1 MVLFRDLTPGWFDQH
16 SPYRDPPE
24 PPEFYT
30 VEVRRV
36 TDADGVLLVVYR
48 DQDGETFV
56 MDADEYDNGPM
67 P

>member
-1 MVLFRDLTPGWFDQH
+1 MTLFRDLTPGWFDYH

-24 PPEFYT
+24 PPEFWT
-30 VEVRRV
+30 EEVRRV
-36 TDADGVLLVVYR
+36 TDIDGVLLVVYR
-48 DQDGETFV
+48 NQDGETFA